1 MPDELSTPTPIP
13 TPPKQKKGLKT
24 HLNASFDPTKPL
36 KNLKHEKLARKIAL
50 DPKKTQTEA
59 YLEVYSTN
67 EPDSARASA
76 SEILAKPNV
85 RERVLALMS
94 KDRPILEKVSE
105 RVNQHIDGD
114 NAPVSMDAC
123 KTVLKIAGT
132 LDEQKIAESSY
143 NPVQINFIVKT
154 NRETNTP
161 NLSDSIEIQSNES

>member
-1 MPDELSTPTPIP
+1 MPDELSNPDPCP
-13 TPPKQKKGLKT
+13 TPPKKKRCVKSS
-24 HLNASFDPTKPL
+24 LNASFDPSKPL

-59 YLEVYSTN
+59 YLEVFSTN
-67 EPDSARASA
+67 DPDSARASA

-132 LDEQKIAESSY
+132 LDEQKLAESSY
-143 NPVQINFIVKT
+143 SPTQINIIIRS
-154 NRETNTP
+154 NSN
-161 NLSDSIEIQSNES
+161 DSKAIDAEPAN